1 MRYLYCPRCGRKL
14 TPRPAGDDGLVPYC
28 DDCGQ
33 YWFDSF
39 ASCVIVL
46 VANEFREIAMLRQSY
61 LSDEYW
67 SYVAGFITP
76 GETAEQTAFREVRE
90 ELGLELERLEYGGTF
105 WFSLREQLMHGFI
118 GFVKKADFTLS
129 GEVTGPS
136 GSRRPRPP
144 AACSRRRRR
153 TPSTPC
159 TASICRWWRAPVC
172 CEKKKK
178 SARTVV

>member
-90 ELGLELERLEYGGTF
+90 ELGLELEQIALAIRKLEPIEHRL
-105 WFSLREQLMHGFI
+105 QLVPGDMI
-118 GFVKKADFTLS
+118 VIDDTLNEDS
-129 GEVTGPS
+129 DGAFEAVRVLAQMPGRRIAVTPGLGELG
-136 GSRRPRPP
+136 
-144 AACSRRRRR
+144 A
-153 TPSTPC
+153 
-159 TASICRWWRAPVC
+159 
-172 CEKKKK
+172 
-178 SARTVV
+178 

>member
-129 GEVTGPS
+129 GEVD
-136 GSRRPRPP
+136 RAQWVP
-144 AACSRRRRR
+144 AAHAPGRMFPE
-153 TPSTPC
+153 TPENTQYPLYRQYLQMVEG
-159 TASICRWWRAPVC
+159 TRLL
-172 CEKKKK
+172 
-178 SARTVV
+178 